1 MNIALYL
8 RNTDTE
14 NEHSQRFADSPQLE
28 RLITLL
34 NDRGVQTHIVHDQLP
49 SCPLDFLLSI
59 GGDGTLLSSV
69 HLIANRDIPVL
80 GVNFGHLG
88 FLTTAGR
95 DNIDSLVSDL
105 MAGRYTLEP
114 RTLLHV
120 EARDAGGS
128 LSTFALN
135 EVSLHRF
142 DDAPLLRTDLY
153 VGDDFVANY
162 AGDGLIVATPTGSTA
177 YSLSCGGPILTPDS
191 GCFVIT
197 PIGVHN
203 LTLRPIIVPDTALL
217 RLVTHA
223 QPQQFSLG
231 MDSRRQRLA
240 YGAEINLSRQDFS
253 IRLVRLG
260 HQSFFSAIH
269 QKLGWG
275 GVPPRQ

>member
-8 RNTDTE
+8 RHIDDE
-14 NEHSQRFADSPQLE
+14 YRPQLQ
-28 RLITLL
+28 RLIALL
-34 NDRGVQTHIVHDQLP
+34 NNHGVQTHLVHHSLP
-49 SCPLDFLLSI
+49 DCPLDFLLSI

-69 HLIANRDIPVL
+69 HLIADRDIPVL

-120 EARDAGGS
+120 VARYEGGE

-142 DDAPLLRTDLY
+142 VEEPLLSTDLF
-153 VGDDFVANY
+153 VSDDFVATY
-162 AGDGLIVATPTGSTA
+162 AGDGIIVATPTGSTA

-191 GCFVIT
+191 GCLVIT

-203 LTLRPIIVPDTALL
+203 LTLRPIIVPDSATL
-217 RLVTHA
+217 RLVTHH

-231 MDSRRQRLA
+231 MDSRRQPLPH
-240 YGAEINLSRQDFS
+240 GAEVTLSRERFS

-260 HQSFFSAIH
+260 NQSFFSAIH

-275 GVPPRQ
+275 RSGV

>member
-1 MNIALYL
+1 MLIALYIRHIEDDSRHQIDRL
-8 RNTDTE
+8 VGILNKNGIDTDIVT
-14 NEHSQRFADSPQLE
+14 DSLP
-28 RLITLL
+28 
-34 NDRGVQTHIVHDQLP
+34 DRP
-49 SCPLDFLLSI
+49 YDFLFSI

-69 HLIANRDIPVL
+69 HLIKVSPASTFVVDDEDLQDKVL
-80 GVNFGHLG
+80 SLVLV
-88 FLTTAGR
+88 AR
-95 DNIDSLVSDL
+95 DNLDTLAADL
-105 MAGRYTLEP
+105 LAQRYTLEP

-120 EARDAGGS
+120 EAHHNADTLA
-128 LSTFALN
+128 TFALN

-142 DDAPLLRTDLY
+142 DDAPLLRTDLF

-217 RLVTHA
+217 RLVTHPS
-223 QPQQFSLG
+223 PQQFSLG
-231 MDSRRQRLA
+231 MDSRRKHLP
-240 YGAEINLSRQDFS
+240 YGAEIRLSREDFKV
-253 IRLVRLG
+253 RLVRLG
-260 HQSFFSAIH
+260 NQSFFTAIH

-275 GVPPRQ
+275 V

>member
-1 MNIALYL
+1 MVIALYIRHIEEEFVPQVHRLVELLHSKGIETEEVQDPLPL
-8 RNTDTE
+8 R
-14 NEHSQRFADSPQLE
+14 HY
-28 RLITLL
+28 
-34 NDRGVQTHIVHDQLP
+34 
-49 SCPLDFLLSI
+49 DFLLSI
-59 GGDGTLLSSV
+59 GGDGTLLSAV
-69 HLIANRDIPVL
+69 HLIGNRDIPVL

-95 DNIDSLVSDL
+95 DDLESLVSDL
-105 MAGRYTLEP
+105 LAGHYSLEP

-120 EARDAGGS
+120 EARDESGS

-142 DDAPLLRTDLY
+142 DNAPLLRTDLY

-177 YSLSCGGPILTPDS
+177 YSLSCGGPVLTPDS

-203 LTLRPIIVPDTALL
+203 LTLRPIIVPDSALL
-217 RLVTHA
+217 RLVTYPH
-223 QPQQFSLG
+223 PQYFSLG

-240 YGAEINLSRQDFS
+240 YGAEINLSRESFTV
-253 IRLVRLG
+253 RLVRLG
-260 HQSFFSAIH
+260 NQSFFSAIH

-275 GVPPRQ
+275 GRNS